1 MSVAD
6 KLTQLTAIR
15 ASMREK
21 LIAKGIDAET
31 HNFADFPQ
39 DVEDI
44 SSGSS
49 DIITYTNYAEMTVT
63 ASYNEEEI

>member
-1 MSVAD
+1 MSIAN

-31 HNFADFPQ
+31 HDLADFPQ

-49 DIITYTNYAEMTVT
+49 DVVTYTNYAEMTAM